1 MSVNEREWKGEMEK
15 ERNDINICYY
25 YYYYY
30 RIISSSII
38 IQSQWMTM
46 MRLGAGEK
54 SSNEMNAEQKKKKI
68 NWSLYCDNVFNRI
81 TGITWCS
88 VVVVMVGPPGG
99 RIDANQSSMGGGNN
113 FKVLLPLTKAQS
125 SDATLHHSPG
135 KCDGLFIPSESDD
148 SFPFSSFT
156 STTLPHS
163 FNQLSSG
170 YSPANLFVCSRHN
183 FLIDLSQIAVLSPNR
198 VTVVNS

>member
-1 MSVNEREWKGEMEK
+1 
-15 ERNDINICYY
+15 
-25 YYYYY
+25 
-30 RIISSSII
+30 
-38 IQSQWMTM
+38 
-46 MRLGAGEK
+46 MRSRRKRRLIDRCIAITSLIALPALLGAR
-54 SSNEMNAEQKKKKI
+54 
-68 NWSLYCDNVFNRI
+68 W
-81 TGITWCS
+81 S
-88 VVVVMVGPPGG
+88 VVVVGPPGG

-135 KCDGLFIPSESDD
+135 KCDGLFIPSEPDE

-198 VTVVNS
+198 VTVINS